1 MAHFH
6 TMSMSVEGSVNL
18 LRGLKTSFRY
28 TDTGEAKQGNLL
40 YHKSHFVIVVS
51 EMNTQAEKL
60 VRGRFMNALLSAS
73 LIFFFFSLCLEKKRL
88 CVPLIIYLSSLHHT
102 GLHHS
107 YNNGNFQMTL
117 PSPPSLHL
125 PLVTGSAVCAHPAA
139 LFITL
144 FVFLTASH
152 THK

>member
-6 TMSMSVEGSVNL
+6 TMSVSVEGSVNL
-18 LRGLKTSFRY
+18 LCDLKTSFHY

-40 YHKSHFVIVVS
+40 YHKSHFVIVAS
-51 EMNTQAEKL
+51 EMNTQAEKS
-60 VRGRFMNALLSAS
+60 VHGCFMNALLSAS
-73 LIFFFFSLCLEKKRL
+73 LFFSSLCREKKRP
-88 CVPLIIYLSSLHHT
+88 CVPLIIYLSSLHHID
-102 GLHHS
+102 LHHS

-117 PSPPSLHL
+117 PSPPPSLHL
-125 PLVTGSAVCAHPAA
+125 PLVTGAAVCAHPAT